1 MSDAAE
7 QTEAGTPASAG
18 KPAKQDGKK
27 TAWKQFS
34 AWVRWRFDATPLSLK
49 LVSILLILLVAGLFV
64 VGMTTR
70 QLMWSYMVGR
80 TDDQLT
86 QQAQLVLDNVN
97 SLSQSNGPLPT
108 NYFLQIR
115 NADNDIVSTPLVPVM
130 RDGSVSVPK
139 LPDNGKAGTLQIGV
153 PTTLQATVLQK
164 GSAYGSRVIAR
175 APWRVVKLH
184 WVRQASGQTGCLY
197 IGLSLSDA
205 MDTVA
210 TITHYFLVV
219 GVAIIVLALLIG
231 SLIIARTLSPLKSI
245 EKTAA
250 KIAAGDLSQ
259 RLPSLPENTEVGS
272 LSASLNTML
281 GKIEESFQ
289 EKEAINA
296 KMKRFVS
303 DASHELRTPLA
314 AIHGYAEL
322 YRMQRQESSA
332 LERADST
339 ISRIEASSTRMTAL
353 VNDLLSLARLDEGRG
368 TDVTQQVRM
377 DAMLG
382 DSGEDLHALDPVRPV
397 RYGTLRF
404 AKGAARALGGK
415 TPTALSSITEFVEG
429 PLPKIQTFGDP
440 ARLRQVFTN
449 IVGNIHRYTPDDSP
463 VEIALVVVYA
473 AMPYDIAGQLKATT
487 ESFQRFVLSIDVSS
501 SGKKSQPYILARFV
515 DHGPGVKPGALDL
528 LFERF
533 YTADASRAREK
544 GGTGLGM
551 AIAKS
556 VMSAHSGF
564 ISASDTPGGG
574 LTVNVVMPLRSRP
587 AVAVSSEYATGSD
600 AGTVERA
607 ERPESL
613 E

>member
-1 MSDAAE
+1 MTDAAE
-7 QTEAGTPASAG
+7 PSDGGIPQSGGE
-18 KPAKQDGKK
+18 PAKQRGKK
-27 TAWKQFS
+27 TVWKQFS

-49 LVSILLILLVAGLFV
+49 LVSILLVLLVAGLFV

-97 SLSQSNGPLPT
+97 SLSQSTGPLPT

-164 GSAYGSRVIAR
+164 GAYDSRVIAR
-175 APWRVVKLH
+175 APWRVIKLH

-219 GVAIIVLALLIG
+219 GVVIVVLAFLIG

-250 KIAAGDLSQ
+250 KIVAGDLSQ

-289 EKEAINA
+289 EKEAVNA

-322 YRMQRQESSA
+322 YRMQRQELGA
-332 LERADST
+332 LQRADST
-339 ISRIEASSTRMTAL
+339 IGRIEASSTRMTAL
-353 VNDLLSLARLDEGRG
+353 VNDLLSLARLDEGHG
-368 TDVTQQVRM
+368 ADVTRQVRM
-377 DAMLG
+377 DTALAE
-382 DSGEDLHALDPVRPV
+382 SGEDLHALDPVRPV

-404 AKGAARALGGK
+404 TKDAARALGRK
-415 TPTALSSITEFVEG
+415 TSTPLASVIEFIEG

-440 ARLRQVFTN
+440 GRLRQVFTN

-473 AMPYDIAGQLKATT
+473 AMSYDVVGQLKATT
-487 ESFQRFVLSIDVSS
+487 ESFQRFLFSLDVSS
-501 SGKKSQPYILARFV
+501 SGKKGQPYILARFI
-515 DHGPGVKPGALDL
+515 DHGPGVNPGALDL

-574 LTVNVVMPLRSRP
+574 LTVNVVMPLRSQTP
-587 AVAVSSEYATGSD
+587 LAVSSEYITGSNT
-600 AGTVERA
+600 GTVGREWKDPRA
-607 ERPESL
+607 
-613 E
+613 